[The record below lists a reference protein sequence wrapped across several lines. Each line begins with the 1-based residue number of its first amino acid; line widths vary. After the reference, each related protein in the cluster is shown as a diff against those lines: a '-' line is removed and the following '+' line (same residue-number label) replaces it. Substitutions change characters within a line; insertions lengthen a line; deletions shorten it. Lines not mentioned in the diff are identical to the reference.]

1 MCVDVTHIYTSNR
14 KELLMKKLPVIL
26 ITIFVLAGLG
36 VGYYFWQNNQQGQ
49 NNGNNSNDPVEGSV
63 TGSSEQTQEIEDVEQ
78 AEETPEEIAEEESEE
93 ESTDTTD
100 GEKVKIS
107 IGVYPNL
114 NEHIEA
120 MLPQFNEKYP
130 NIEVEMKVLS
140 FADHHNALITALAA
154 GSGAPDI
161 TALEVG
167 FIAKFVADGGL
178 VDFTEEPYNALDFKD
193 QFAEY
198 AWQQSTTTDG
208 RVLAIPV
215 DLGPGAMFWRRD
227 VFDEV
232 GVNIDDILE
241 SWDSYIEF
249 GRQVTRDTN
258 GDGKN
263 DVFLIADAADVYQV
277 MIRSGIEDGNSIY
290 FGPDNEVLVSSE
302 RFHNALQVA
311 KTIRDE
317 GLDAEIGAWTNEWFQ
332 AFKNGA
338 VATQFSG
345 AWFQDLLRNN
355 APDTSGLWGVSNLPN
370 EVYSTWGGS
379 FYAIPEQSENKEAA
393 WKLLTFLTTEE
404 EVQLSAFNN
413 IAAFPSIK
421 SAWENPIF
429 DEPIDFLG
437 DQQANKL
444 YIEIIGNID
453 GVTTHAA
460 KAFAEETMKNAIAD
474 VLNDDRDI
482 GEALADAQKRIE
494 RLIKLRFRDS

>member
-1 MCVDVTHIYTSNR
+1 
-14 KELLMKKLPVIL
+14 MKKLPVIL
-26 ITIFVLAGLG
+26 TIIFVLAGLG
-36 VGYYFWQNNQQGQ
+36 VGYYFWQNSNQSQ
-49 NNGNNSNDPVEGSV
+49 NNTANTTNANDPVEGSV
-63 TGSSEQTQEIEDVEQ
+63 TSSTEQTEAQESSEDSITQE
-78 AEETPEEIAEEESEE
+78 ASESEQE
-93 ESTDTTD
+93 PADASFT

-114 NEHIEA
+114 NDNIEA
-120 MLPQFNEKYP
+120 ILPQFYEKHP
-130 NIEVEMKVLS
+130 EIEVEMKVLS

-154 GSGAPDI
+154 GTGASDVV
-161 TALEVG
+161 ALEVG

-178 VDFTEEPYNALDFKD
+178 VDLTKEPYNALEFKD
-193 QFAEY
+193 QFADY

-227 VFDEV
+227 ILDEA
-232 GVNIDDILE
+232 GVNVDDIIK

-249 GRQVTRDTN
+249 GRQVTRDTD

-277 MIRSGIEDGNSIY
+277 MIRSGIEKGDSIY
-290 FGPDNEVLVSSE
+290 FGPDNEVLVATE
-302 RFHNALQVA
+302 RFKNALQMA

-332 AFKNGA
+332 AFKVGT

-345 AWFQDLLRNN
+345 AWFQDVLKNN
-355 APDTSGLWGVSNLPN
+355 APDTSGLWGAANLPGRA
-370 EVYSTWGGS
+370 YSTWGGS

-393 WKLLTFLTTEE
+393 WKLLQFLTTEE
-404 EVQLSAFNN
+404 EVQLNAFNN
-413 IAAFPSIK
+413 IAAFPSLK
-421 SAWENPIF
+421 AAWGNPVF

-437 DQQANKL
+437 KQQANKL

-460 KAFAEETMKNAIAD
+460 KAFAEETMKNAIAE
-474 VLNDDRDI
+474 VLNDDSDI
-482 GEALADAQKRIE
+482 DQALGRAQRRIE
-494 RLIKLRFRDS
+494 RLMQLRFN